1 MKDITA
7 QIETLLTNLAPGA
20 TLDLEIHKT
29 TEGKLILRQR
39 NTSKEEILAEKFG
52 HLRANEL
59 SLTQAAQK
67 YDVPRG
73 TIENWIY
80 RARYLRFSNENTY
93 PKLIN
98 EAEMAYLAE
107 LYHERLTTGS
117 KAPLLDDSGLPYA
130 VKYPELAETRRRRK
144 RASSK

>member
-1 MKDITA
+1 MNDIIA

-29 TEGKLILRQR
+29 TEGTLILRPQPA
-39 NTSKEEILAEKFG
+39 SKEELLAEKYG

-80 RARYLRFSNENTY
+80 RAKYLQFSTETTH

-107 LYHERLTTGS
+107 LYHQRLTTGS
-117 KAPLLDDSGLPYA
+117 KAPLLDDNGLPYE
-130 VKYPELAETRRRRK
+130 VKYPELAATRRK
-144 RASSK
+144 RRTRSR